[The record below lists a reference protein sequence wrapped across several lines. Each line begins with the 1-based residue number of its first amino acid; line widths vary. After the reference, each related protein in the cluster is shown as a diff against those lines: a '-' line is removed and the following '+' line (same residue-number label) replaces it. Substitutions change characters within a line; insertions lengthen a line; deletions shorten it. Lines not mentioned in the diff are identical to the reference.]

1 MRLVASL
8 SLLVL
13 AACGPNP
20 CPANPVTPDVPSEY
34 GALYNDFDAGRLA
47 ALFPANK
54 PPKTALHQQNFADL
68 RRQLGTCGAP
78 EYMWSRAGAT
88 RWTYPCERGN
98 LEASYALDADGHIL
112 SARTWAA
119 GVPASEAME
128 NAARSVLAELPLAAD
143 ATRPY
148 RHNLRS
154 AQVRALGHCEL
165 LRPWAVSSRLSLFH
179 ARCESGKDVVLGVR
193 MRAGKIVHAK
203 IVDAATLHKGVPM

>member
-20 CPANPVTPDVPSEY
+20 CPSTPVTPDVPSEY
-34 GALYNDFDAGRLA
+34 GALINDFDATRLA
-47 ALFPANK
+47 ALFPASK
-54 PPKTALHQQNFADL
+54 PPKTAVHEQNFAEM

-78 EYMWSRAGAT
+78 EYMWSRAGMT

-98 LEASYALDADGHIL
+98 LEASYALDADGKIT
-112 SARTWAA
+112 SVRTYAA
-119 GVPASEAME
+119 GVPASESME
-128 NAARSVLAELPLAAD
+128 NAARSVLASLPLAAD

-154 AQVRALGHCEL
+154 AQVQALGRCEL
-165 LRPWAVSSRLSLFH
+165 LRPWAVSPHLSLFH
-179 ARCESGKDVVLGVR
+179 ARCEKGQDIVLGVR

-203 IVDAATLHKGVPM
+203 ILPASTLHKGVPM